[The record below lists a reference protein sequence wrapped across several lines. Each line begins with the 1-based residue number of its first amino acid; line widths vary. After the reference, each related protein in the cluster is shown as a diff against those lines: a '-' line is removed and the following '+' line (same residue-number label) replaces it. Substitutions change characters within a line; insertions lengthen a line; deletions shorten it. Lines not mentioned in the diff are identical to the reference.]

1 MSQQNKIKNKLL
13 GNLML
18 FGKVTMPNM
27 YSAPSPNFHYEIS
40 DALMDDSKK
49 QINIIAPRGHAK
61 SSIVGGVFPLYHL
74 MFHEGQKLIVLV
86 SRTQDHAI
94 KLLGTIKD
102 ALDFSAN
109 FRSIFGYWGQHS
121 ARQWA
126 KSEIELKDGSMIICK
141 GTGQQLRGIKKGNQ
155 RPTMIIVDDPED
167 ENNTK
172 TAEAM
177 EINLRWLLQSAL
189 PSLDPQTGR
198 IVIIGTPQ
206 HQRCMVETLKEMKG
220 WTNMHFAP
228 SLKNKTSLWEEW
240 HPIKN
245 LIKKKEELESI
256 NRVSVFYR
264 EYLCQIIGD
273 EDQLFKE
280 KYFQYYKG
288 KIVHNDDKE
297 AFLEITERN
306 SKPVEEKIPV
316 NIFMGVDPASSTR
329 STADYST
336 IVTVAIDN
344 DNNRYILP
352 YYRKRATPMNLADQI
367 IEYFKIYKPSKVRI
381 ESVGYQEM
389 LREYV
394 KDKCEQENLFI
405 SGLEIRE
412 NPRTSKSA
420 RLETLEP
427 YFAQNKV
434 YMQEDMTELKD
445 EMLLYPRAKHDD
457 LLDGMYYAMKK
468 IYPPYHKTEEKKE
481 QKTNHL
487 PKNEHFDWMTC

>member
-1 MSQQNKIKNKLL
+1 MSQQNKVRKRLKS
-13 GNLML
+13 NLVL

-27 YSAPSPNFHYEIS
+27 FSAPSPKFHYEIS
-40 DALMDDSKK
+40 DSLMDDSQK

-61 SSIVGGVFPLYHL
+61 SSIIGGVFPLYHL

-102 ALDFSAN
+102 TLDYSMN

-141 GTGQQLRGIKKGNQ
+141 GTGQQIRGIKKGNQ

-177 EINLRWLLQSAL
+177 EVNLRWLLQSAV
-189 PSLDPQTGR
+189 PSLDPMKGR

-206 HQRCMVETLKEMKG
+206 HQRCLVETLKEMKG

-228 SLKNKTSLWEEW
+228 SLKKNISLWEEW
-240 HPIKN
+240 HPIKR
-245 LIKKKEELESI
+245 LLKKKEELESI

-280 KYFQYYKG
+280 EYFQYYKG
-288 KIVHNDDKE
+288 KVTHNEDHE
-297 AFLEITERN
+297 AFLEIEELN
-306 SKPVEEKIPV
+306 GKAVEDKIPV
-316 NIFMGVDPASSTR
+316 NVFMGVDPASSTR
-329 STADYST
+329 STADFST
-336 IVTVAIDN
+336 IVAIAVDGE
-344 DNNRYILP
+344 NNRYILP
-352 YYRKRATPMNLADQI
+352 YYRKRATPMNLADHI
-367 IEYFKIYKPSKVRI
+367 IEYFKIYRPSKVRI

-394 KDKCEQENLFI
+394 KDKCDKEKLFI

-412 NPRTSKSA
+412 NPRNSKSA

-427 YFAQNKV
+427 YV
-434 YMQEDMTELKD
+434 SL
-445 EMLLYPRAKHDD
+445 
-457 LLDGMYYAMKK
+457 
-468 IYPPYHKTEEKKE
+468 IY
-481 QKTNHL
+481 L
-487 PKNEHFDWMTC
+487 

>member
-1 MSQQNKIKNKLL
+1 
-13 GNLML
+13 
-18 FGKVTMPNM
+18 
-27 YSAPSPNFHYEIS
+27 
-40 DALMDDSKK
+40 
-49 QINIIAPRGHAK
+49 
-61 SSIVGGVFPLYHL
+61 
-74 MFHEGQKLIVLV
+74 
-86 SRTQDHAI
+86 
-94 KLLGTIKD
+94 
-102 ALDFSAN
+102 
-109 FRSIFGYWGQHS
+109 
-121 ARQWA
+121 
-126 KSEIELKDGSMIICK
+126 
-141 GTGQQLRGIKKGNQ
+141 
-155 RPTMIIVDDPED
+155 
-167 ENNTK
+167 
-172 TAEAM
+172 M
-177 EINLRWLLQSAL
+177 EVNLRWLLQSAL
-189 PSLDPQTGR
+189 PSLDPKTGR

-228 SLKNKTSLWEEW
+228 SLKKKISLWETW
-240 HPIKN
+240 HPIES
-245 LIKKKEELESI
+245 LLKKKEELESI

-288 KIVHNDDKE
+288 KITHNEDHE
-297 AFLEITERN
+297 AFLDVTDRN
-306 SKPVEEKIPV
+306 SKAVEEKIPV

-336 IVTVAIDN
+336 IVAVAIDN
-344 DNNRYILP
+344 DNNRYVLP

-394 KDKCEQENLFI
+394 KDKCERENLFI

-412 NPRTSKSA
+412 NPRNSKSA

-434 YMQEDMTELKD
+434 YIQDSMTELKD

-468 IYPPYHKTEEKKE
+468 IYPPYHKNEGEKE
-481 QKTNHL
+481 QKTIHTS
-487 PKNEHFDWMTC
+487 KNEHYDWMSC